1 MRARA
6 RLLDDAR
13 PFLQFA
19 LDEPAK
25 LVGRTAYD
33 FGADTGETLA
43 GFGLRDAFDDRADMR
58 RAFASALSR
67 RLDVSPRLCAARH

>member
-6 RLLDDAR
+6 RLLDEAR

-19 LDEPAK
+19 FDEPAE
-25 LVGRTAYD
+25 LLGRARND

-43 GFGLRDAFDDRADMR
+43 GFGLR
-58 RAFASALSR
+58 
-67 RLDVSPRLCAARH
+67 